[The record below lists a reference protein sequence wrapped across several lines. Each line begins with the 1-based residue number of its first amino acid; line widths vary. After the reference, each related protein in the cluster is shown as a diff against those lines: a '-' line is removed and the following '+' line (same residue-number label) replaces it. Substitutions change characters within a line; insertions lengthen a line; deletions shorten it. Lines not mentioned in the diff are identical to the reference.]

1 MTKRWQYVLT
11 AATVLIQILSAQVH
25 GTLTLSGTA
34 DDNVNNSAVVT
45 GSSISTTG
53 LSAGYWM
60 ELFGGGLDLSYDGAY
75 QYYGSAL
82 YRTSYYH
89 SGELSFQRAF
99 NEEETDALMISA
111 SYASG
116 FYRDDYSLYDHSS
129 FIAGMQYKYPI
140 GERFIHTML
149 YSGSVVSYPGLQDFS
164 YTEHRIM
171 TSGASAVTPTT
182 TLILQADLGAKF
194 YGTDGMEGNSAM
206 RKGVMSSVLPSV
218 SQLTG
223 MAKVGQRITENIGL
237 SLSSRYQWNIRK
249 QTRYLETPYGGI
261 ADDELFD
268 DHYGYEG
275 WHTSLMYTHLLS
287 ETMTA
292 KVTGGVQQRIYSS
305 LAAFDLA
312 GTMTADRR
320 EDSRRYLNV
329 TLKQEFPELGLTLHG
344 TLDLIDNVSNDAW
357 YDYRNTVAGI
367 GITVPF

>member
-1 MTKRWQYVLT
+1 MTKRWQFILT
-11 AATVLIQILSAQVH
+11 AAAVLTQILSAQIH
-25 GTLTLSGTA
+25 GTVTLSETA

-45 GSSISTTG
+45 GSSVSHTG
-53 LSAGYWM
+53 LTAGYWL

-82 YRTSYYH
+82 YRTNSYH
-89 SGELSFQRAF
+89 SGEITFQRPL
-99 NEEETDALMISA
+99 NGEESDEWTISA
-111 SYASG
+111 AFASG
-116 FYRDDYSLYDHSS
+116 DFRDEYSLFDHSL
-129 FIAGMQYKYPI
+129 FTGMTQYKYPI

-149 YSGSVVSYPGLQDFS
+149 YSGGVVSYPGLQDFS
-164 YTEHRIM
+164 YSEHRIM
-171 TSGASAVTPTT
+171 TSGAAALTPTT

-194 YGTDGMEGNSAM
+194 YGTESAEGNSAM
-206 RKGVMSSVLPSV
+206 RKGMMSSVLPSV

-223 MAKVGQRITENIGL
+223 MMKVGQQITENIGL
-237 SLSSRYQWNIRK
+237 SLSARYQWNIRK
-249 QTRYLETPYGGI
+249 QTRYLETPYGGM

-275 WHTSLMYTHLLS
+275 WHTSMMYTHLLT

-292 KVTGGVQQRIYSS
+292 KVTAGVQQRIYSS
-305 LAAFDLA
+305 LAAFDLT
-312 GTMTADRR
+312 GTMTASQR
-320 EDSRRYLNV
+320 EDSRRYLNL
-329 TLKQEFPELGLTLHG
+329 TLKQEFPELGVTLHG